1 MPGLTEAPENSVSSQ
16 KNDFCQNF
24 SPSNRESGFNLE
36 RDLFDLNLGVRLS
49 VTDLLL
55 FVLLGLVGHN
65 VDLLALAVLNYICGN
80 RSTFNS
86 GLAGLESVVS
96 SNCEN
101 LIKGNLFAFCC
112 FELFDEDDIS
122 FVNLLLVSACFN
134 DCKHSEKH
142 LTFFEKNR

>member
-65 VDLLALAVLNYICGN
+65 VDLLALAVLYYVSRYCC
-80 RSTFNS
+80 TFYC
-86 GLAGLESVVS
+86 GLAGLESVCCRY
-96 SNCEN
+96 CEN
-101 LIKGNLFAFCC
+101 LVKDNSFAFSGI
-112 FELFDEDDIS
+112 ELLNEDDVS
-122 FVNLLLVSACFN
+122 FVNLVLLSACFN